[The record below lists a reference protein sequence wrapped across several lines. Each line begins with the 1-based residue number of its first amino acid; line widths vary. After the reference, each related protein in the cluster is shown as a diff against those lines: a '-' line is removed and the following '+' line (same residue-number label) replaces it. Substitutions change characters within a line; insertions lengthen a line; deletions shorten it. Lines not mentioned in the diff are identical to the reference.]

1 MCYNVYTPVCSC
13 NSSKFCYQ
21 PAGHV
26 ITGDL
31 DIVENKTL
39 RELLSTG
46 PKFREPISFSWKQNL
61 ETIMNSVE
69 DYAKRWAKEED
80 VEVDTSSEWVK
91 SIASLVNRRIQSNL
105 RTTMSTRCK
114 SMFNIPA
121 VVDELA
127 DIHDKYAIVP
137 ADKASNNI
145 VFVCKAHY
153 INCLREELCLNSTA
167 GSR

>member
-1 MCYNVYTPVCSC
+1 
-13 NSSKFCYQ
+13 
-21 PAGHV
+21 
-26 ITGDL
+26 
-31 DIVENKTL
+31 
-39 RELLSTG
+39 
-46 PKFREPISFSWKQNL
+46 
-61 ETIMNSVE
+61 
-69 DYAKRWAKEED
+69 
-80 VEVDTSSEWVK
+80 
-91 SIASLVNRRIQSNL
+91 
-105 RTTMSTRCK
+105 MSTRCK

-167 GSR
+167 RSR